1 MALKRSFFSF
11 LFLSL
16 HGLGRWANVCIALWP
31 LDLNNIRVDQI
42 DKLFDGISNQY
53 DRFNHITS
61 MGIDRSWR
69 RQAVGSLPVCHD
81 LLDVAVGTG
90 DLTIEAL
97 RQQKVSRVV
106 GIDISDGMMRVAKA
120 KVERLGLQ
128 DKVTLLH
135 ADCAQLPFAD
145 GSFDAI
151 TCGYGVR
158 NFAQLDQSLAEMY
171 RVLRPGGQLRIL
183 EFTYPTNP
191 IIRFFYDFY
200 LTKVMPII
208 GKKLTQQG
216 DSFVYFMNSIKRFD
230 KGKAFLSHLD
240 KVGFAD
246 TRFKKQTFGI
256 SSLYIAC
263 KR

>member
-1 MALKRSFFSF
+1 MDVSLLPDDLRTALEEQRAMFQEMINSFQETNAT
-11 LFLSL
+11 LKESL
-16 HGLGRWANVCIALWP
+16 K
-31 LDLNNIRVDQI
+31 Q
-42 DKLFDGISNQY
+42 K
-53 DRFNHITS
+53 
-61 MGIDRSWR
+61 
-69 RQAVGSLPVCHD
+69 D
-81 LLDVAVGTG
+81 LL
-90 DLTIEAL
+90 IEAL
-97 RQQKVSRVV
+97 RQQMVSRVV

>member
-1 MALKRSFFSF
+1 ME
-11 LFLSL
+11 
-16 HGLGRWANVCIALWP
+16 H
-31 LDLNNIRVDQI
+31 I
-42 DKLFDGISNQY
+42 DRLFDGISNQY

-69 RQAVGSLPVCHD
+69 RQAVRSLPVGGT

-90 DLTIEAL
+90 DLSIEAL
-97 RQQKVSRVV
+97 RQRKVSHVV
-106 GIDISDGMMRVAKA
+106 GIDISDGMMEVAKA
-120 KVERLGLQ
+120 KLQRMGLQ
-128 DKVTLLH
+128 DKVTLQH

-145 GSFDAI
+145 GTFDAI

-191 IIRFFYDFY
+191 LIRFFYDFY
-200 LTKVMPII
+200 LTRVMPRI
-208 GKKLTQQG
+208 GKRLTQQG

-230 KGKAFLSHLD
+230 KGNVFLAHLE
-240 KVGFAD
+240 KVGFAE
-246 TRFKKQTFGI
+246 TRYKQQTFGI
-256 SSLYIAC
+256 SSLYMAC
-263 KR
+263 KK